1 MGVHGGIALGSPE
14 RWDVPVENKV
24 ETKGIS
30 TELEEESRSRAAGE
44 RPEECILTDFDA
56 AAPAAAREIRK

>member
-1 MGVHGGIALGSPE
+1 MGAYSGITLGSPE

-44 RPEECILTDFDA
+44 RPEECILTD
-56 AAPAAAREIRK
+56 